1 MNLKLEHLGAQSIVY
16 DADRIR
22 QPHPR
27 LFDPAWW
34 QGRGQVVGTASGRG
48 DVLLLDGVLGPA
60 VLRRYL
66 RGGWAARVSHDR
78 YVYTGTQR
86 SRPFREVQLLA
97 RLEARS
103 LPVARPLAGLCDRRG
118 LVYRGAL
125 LMQRILPA
133 EPLAELISALP
144 AMHPAWPAIGRCIR
158 RFHDADVVHA
168 DLNARNILVQPEAT
182 IYLIDF
188 DRARI
193 SHRSMPRPR
202 AGLQRLARSLRKCW
216 PVELAEQFEPCW
228 KKLIQ
233 GYNAAL

>member
-1 MNLKLEHLGAQSIVY
+1 MNLKLEHLGTQSIVY

-34 QGRGQVVGTASGRG
+34 QDSGQVVGTASGRG
-48 DVLLLDGVLGPA
+48 DVLLLDGALGPA
-60 VLRRYL
+60 VLRPYL

-78 YVYTGTQR
+78 YLFTGTQR
-86 SRPFREVQLLA
+86 SRPFREVHLLA
-97 RLEARS
+97 RLKARS
-103 LPVARPLAGLCDRRG
+103 LPVARPLAGLCDRHG
-118 LVYRGAL
+118 LIYRGAL
-125 LMQRILPA
+125 LMQRIGLA
-133 EPLAELISALP
+133 EPLAELIPHLP
-144 AMHPAWPAIGRCIR
+144 VTHPAWAAIGRCIR
-158 RFHDADVVHA
+158 RFHDANVVHA

-193 SHRSMPRPR
+193 SRRPMHRPR
-202 AGLQRLARSLRKCW
+202 ASLDRLSRSLSKCW
-216 PVELAEQFEPCW
+216 PVQLAEQFEPCW